1 MIRKTRGHSDI
12 LYAEMIMM
20 AVGALM
26 VVSGDTVNGGALFLL
41 GAAIHFGMGGF
52 ATGF

>member
-1 MIRKTRGHSDI
+1 MKRGHGDI

-20 AVGALM
+20 AIGALM
-26 VVSGDTVNGGALFLL
+26 FVSGDAVNGGALFLL
-41 GAAIHFGMGGF
+41 GAVIHFGMGGF